1 MAMSFMRPIIRETD
15 LRGCLALTLPGT
27 PILALGEDIANVPV
41 AAMTVL
47 PDAAPCVDHRGSG
60 K

>member
-15 LRGCLALTLPGT
+15 LRGCLALTLGT
-27 PILALGEDIANVPV
+27 PILALGEDIAHVPV

>member
-1 MAMSFMRPIIRETD
+1 MRPIIRETD

-27 PILALGEDIANVPV
+27 PILAIGEDIAHVPV

>member
-1 MAMSFMRPIIRETD
+1 MRPIFRETD
-15 LRGCLALTLPGT
+15 LRGCLALTLGT
-27 PILALGEDIANVPV
+27 PILALGEDIAHVPV